1 MNTSTFAW
9 WFANLSPEPPTPVRI
24 LFNLEVQKKR
34 KFIAE
39 IISKINQNNF
49 AKSDFDKLS
58 KDKSL
63 AIKKISL
70 KSQSDNSTLKK
81 EFLNQI
87 YSYPEKKIIVA
98 HDMSL
103 DESYLVFIDKIE
115 HATINVNSD
124 EYKKYLNLSKSKIT
138 NGLFNI
144 YDGYLKKKYK
154 IDINNKAL
162 DTVENYF
169 N

>member
-1 MNTSTFAW
+1 MT
-9 WFANLSPEPPTPVRI
+9 
-24 LFNLEVQKKR
+24 
-34 KFIAE
+34 
-39 IISKINQNNF
+39 
-49 AKSDFDKLS
+49 
-58 KDKSL
+58 
-63 AIKKISL
+63 IKKISL